1 MLKKPIRTIMAI
13 VFLTFAAVT
22 TGCSGISEEQV
33 AELESLR
40 AEVKSLDN
48 EIATLNSQKASLV
61 KEIAEKNAK
70 LDECAKL
77 KAETQK
83 NLDKINH

>member
-1 MLKKPIRTIMAI
+1 MSKNLIKKMTAI
-13 VFLTFAAVT
+13 VFLICAIAI

-48 EIATLNSQKASLV
+48 EIALLNNQKATLV
-61 KEIAEKNAK
+61 KEISEKNSK
-70 LDECAKL
+70 LDDCAKL
-77 KAETQK
+77 KTETQK
-83 NLDKINH
+83 NLDKLNR

>member
-1 MLKKPIRTIMAI
+1 MSKKLIKSMITIAFFVSVI
-13 VFLTFAAVT
+13 GI

-48 EIATLNSQKASLV
+48 EIATLNNQKASLV
-61 KEIAEKNAK
+61 KEIAEKNVK
-70 LDECAKL
+70 LDDCAKL

>member
-1 MLKKPIRTIMAI
+1 MSKKLIKTVIAI
-13 VFLTFAAVT
+13 TFFVWGISF

-48 EIATLNSQKASLV
+48 EIVTLNNQKASLV
-61 KEIAEKNAK
+61 KDISEKKAK

-83 NLDKINH
+83 NLENLNR